1 MFIVRKRD
9 GDSIVTDLKLMW
21 LQECVVAGA
30 SNNMKPDAVMA
41 DGLRCHRQEND
52 GQRSQRQE
60 AHRSGRTHDEKL
72 ETTCPS
78 SLTWNLAV
86 LMLET
91 QWSAMCCGQPV
102 FGSGT

>member
-1 MFIVRKRD
+1 
-9 GDSIVTDLKLMW
+9 VTDLKLMW
-21 LQECVVAGA
+21 LQECVAAGT

-52 GQRSQRQE
+52 GQRIQRQE
-60 AHRSGRTHDEKL
+60 ARRSGRTDDEKL
-72 ETTCPS
+72 ETTCPG

-91 QWSAMCCGQPV
+91 QWSAACRGRPV
-102 FGSGT
+102 FGGGS